1 MSAAARA
8 CQEGLIFPM
17 APPAPGFLRG
27 PSHPRRSAGQTL
39 AVLHP
44 VFALTGVLHSI
55 GGPLLPSLAMTFCL
69 TDSQSGLLFLVYFA
83 GTSLG
88 ALLCGRNHARSIT
101 SGFVGLTCACLLIVL
116 SNRAFLY
123 PLFLLLGVSVG
134 VPMTAVSML
143 AGRLFGV
150 RSAAPLAF
158 LNFSWSAGA
167 FLAPLLAARLLV
179 SHTYRAAY
187 LLLAFTAALAALAC
201 WSQLED
207 RPEPALFND
216 SPARALNLRVI
227 ILFALLTFLEVGI
240 ENTTGSWLATY
251 ALRTTG
257 GGGSLAAATTSFY
270 WAGFLASRGLS
281 SLLLLRVDPIRLLR
295 LAIGAAFVAAIV
307 LVGLPGTED
316 HAVAMVVLG
325 AALAPIFPLL
335 LARFF
340 ATARSSSDSR
350 WVLAVCGF
358 GGSVLP
364 WFTGWLSARS
374 GSLRMGLITVPA
386 ALFLILCLLPLIGTQ
401 RFAAAAE

>member
-8 CQEGLIFPM
+8 CQEGLIFSM

-27 PSHPRRSAGQTL
+27 PSDPRRSAGQTL
-39 AVLHP
+39 VVLHP

-55 GGPLLPSLAMTFCL
+55 GGPLLPSLAAMFYL
-69 TDSQSGLLFLVYFA
+69 SDSQSGFLFLAYFA

-88 ALLCGRNHARSIT
+88 ALLCGRNHARPIT
-101 SGFVGLTCACLLIVL
+101 IGFLGLTGACLLIAVT
-116 SNRAFLY
+116 NRPFLY
-123 PLFLLLGVSVG
+123 PLFLLLGISVG
-134 VPMTAVSML
+134 LPMTAVSML
-143 AGRLFGV
+143 AGRMFGV
-150 RSAAPLAF
+150 RSASPLAF

-167 FLAPLLAARLLV
+167 LMAPLLAARLLL

-187 LLLAFTAALAALAC
+187 LILAFLAAVAALASWLR
-201 WSQLED
+201 LED
-207 RPEPALFND
+207 VSEPAPLHD
-216 SPARALNLRVI
+216 STGRALNLHII

-257 GGGSLAAATTSFY
+257 GGGSLAAASTSFY

-281 SLLLLRVDPIRLLR
+281 SLLLLRVDPKSLLR
-295 LAIGAAFVAAIV
+295 LAVGCAFVAAIA
-307 LVGLPGTED
+307 LVGFSGTPD
-316 HAVAMVVLG
+316 HAAAMVVLG

-340 ATARSSSDSR
+340 ATARTSSDSR
-350 WVLAVCGF
+350 WVLAFCGF

-364 WFTGWLSARS
+364 WLTGWLSARS

-401 RFAAAAE
+401 RFSATAE